1 MSKDAYWFTHDS
13 NARMDEKTLEL
24 RARYDWEGY
33 GIFWA
38 VIETLR
44 EQSRYEYQHA
54 RIAGLAVS
62 IGKPREWM
70 EQFIADCIEIGLLA
84 SDGQVFYSQSLNDRM
99 ARWDERRDS
108 NRKAAHKRWESKGD
122 ADAMQMHSECNADPM
137 LEQNRI
143 EENRTEQNILDLEKE
158 VITKTAGVAPPNGAP
173 PAIALQTNK
182 GEEYPITQSLVTEYS
197 ALYPAVDVMAELRK
211 MRAWLISNPK
221 NRKTANGMLRFVNT
235 WLSREQDKGG
245 KKLQPQQSAYG
256 NKL

>member
-44 EQSRYEYQHA
+44 EQTGYEYQHA

-99 ARWDERRDS
+99 ERWDERRES
-108 NRKAAHKRWESKGD
+108 NSKAAKKRWNSKRD
-122 ADAMQMHSECNADPM
+122 ADAMQMHSECNAEVM

-143 EENRTEQNILDLEKE
+143 EENRTEQNILDLKRDVE
-158 VITKTAGVAPPNGAP
+158 VKSAGVAPSNGAP
-173 PAIALQTNK
+173 PAITLQTNK
-182 GEEYPITQSLVTEYS
+182 GEEYPITRALVSEYAS
-197 ALYPAVDVMAELRK
+197 LYPAVDIMAELRK
-211 MRAWLISNPK
+211 MRAWLLSNPK
-221 NRKTANGMLRFVNT
+221 SRKTSTGMLRFVNT

-245 KKLQPQQSAYG
+245 KKPNHQQSAYG
-256 NKL
+256 NRL